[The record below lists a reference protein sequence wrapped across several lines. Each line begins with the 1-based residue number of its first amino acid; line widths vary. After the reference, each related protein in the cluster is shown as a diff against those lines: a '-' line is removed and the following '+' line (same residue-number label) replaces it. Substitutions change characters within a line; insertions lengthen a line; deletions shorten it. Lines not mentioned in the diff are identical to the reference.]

1 MWLIFFNKSAHVL
14 CVLLLWLCTS
24 VLNSKYYC
32 PVTKD
37 KWIVLRQREFLFQ
50 TQWIW
55 NYIIEV
61 FLQTKT
67 DGYSRSVLS
76 NSRGTFSSAGWWL
89 VTHHSK
95 HTHLPGTNSIISSRV
110 TRVVQCLII
119 IRWSIAPEGS
129 LMYSH
134 ILYKYKSYKSRLLH
148 KSN

>member
-1 MWLIFFNKSAHVL
+1 MHTFSVFYYYDCVRLSWTASTTVQLPKTNGL
-14 CVLLLWLCTS
+14 C
-24 VLNSKYYC
+24 Y
-32 PVTKD
+32 D
-37 KWIVLRQREFLFQ
+37 KKKFLFQ

-76 NSRGTFSSAGWWL
+76 NSRGTLSSAGWWL